1 MDIELF
7 YREKGSGEPLILLHG
22 NGEDGSYFVHQIEH
36 FQSRYRVIALDM
48 RGHGRSPRDSA
59 PFTIRQFSLDLYDF
73 LRAHEIPSAVLL
85 GFSGGVSAEA
95 SADAV
100 SASGSSAAASAAVLP
115 QAVSESSIAAASI
128 IAISFFIK
136 KQPPYFV
143 LCLYHS
149 AGS

>member
-36 FQSRYRVIALDM
+36 FQSRYRVIALDT
-48 RGHGRSPRDSA
+48 RGHGRSQRGSA
-59 PFTIRQFSLDLYDF
+59 PFTIRQFALDLYDF

-85 GFSGGVSAEA
+85 GFSDGVSAEA

>member
-36 FQSRYRVIALDM
+36 FQSRYRVIALDT
-48 RGHGRSPRDSA
+48 RGHGRSPRGSA

-85 GFSGGVSAEA
+85 GFSDGVSAGA

-100 SASGSSAAASAAVLP
+100 SASGSSAAASAAVLV
-115 QAVSESSIAAASI
+115 QAASESSIAAASRI
-128 IAISFFIK
+128 EISFFMENSLL
-136 KQPPYFV
+136 V
-143 LCLYHS
+143 LVLWLYS
-149 AGS
+149 IAGI